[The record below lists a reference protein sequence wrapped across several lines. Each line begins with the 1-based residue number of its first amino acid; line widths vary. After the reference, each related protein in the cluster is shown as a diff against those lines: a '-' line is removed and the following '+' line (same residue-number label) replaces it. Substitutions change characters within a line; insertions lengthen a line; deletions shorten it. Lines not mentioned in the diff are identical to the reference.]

1 MHEWLTGVWYA
12 SARGGWVLTPLGW
25 LFGIVTAVRRRL
37 YRIGV
42 LRSRLASCPVV
53 VIGNVT
59 VGGTG
64 KTPLAI
70 WLADRLGRAGMKVG
84 IASRGYGG
92 GDVDAVREV
101 GPSDAARDVGDE
113 PLLMVRR
120 TRARVAVGRRRTAV
134 VEHLAA
140 HGAEVVIC
148 DDGLQH
154 YALARDLEIAVVD
167 GTRRFGNGRLLPAGP
182 LREPVSRL
190 DGIRWV
196 FCTGGRPT
204 DGEIGMQLVGA
215 ELHRVGTE
223 EKLPLAGFRGRSCH
237 ALAAIGNPE
246 RFFTTLREAGVDVV
260 PHPLPDHGDV
270 EAEIDGIPDGETVIM
285 TEKDAVK
292 YQGSRLGETWYLPV
306 DARPGPAADRL
317 VAEIVELCGRHG
329 SDRGPDPGMN

>member
-1 MHEWLTGVWYA
+1 LHDWLIGVWYG
-12 SARGGWVLTPLGW
+12 SARGGWALRPLGW
-25 LFGIVTAVRRRL
+25 LFGVVTAARRGL
-37 YRIGV
+37 YRAGF
-42 LRSRLASCPVV
+42 LRSRRASCAVV

-70 WLADRLGRAGMKVG
+70 WLAEQLERAGIEVG

-101 GPSDAARDVGDE
+101 DRADVARDVGDE

-120 TRARVAVGRRRTAV
+120 TRARVAVGRRRTVV
-134 VEHLAA
+134 VEYLAT
-140 HGAEVVIC
+140 HGAEVVVC

-190 DGIRWV
+190 DGMRWV
-196 FCTGGRPT
+196 FCNGGRPVE
-204 DGEIGMQLVGA
+204 GEIGMQLVGA
-215 ELHRVGTE
+215 ELSRIGTE
-223 EKLPLAGFRGRSCH
+223 GKMPLAGLHGRSCH

-246 RFFTTLREAGVDVV
+246 RFFGMLRQAGVDVI

-270 EAEIDGIPDGETVIM
+270 DAEIERIPPEETLIM

-292 YQGSRLGETWYLPV
+292 YGGSRVGETWYLPV
-306 DARPGPAADRL
+306 DARPGQEADRL
-317 VAEIVELCGRHG
+317 VEEIVELCRRHG
-329 SDRGPDPGMN
+329 PDRGPDPGMS